1 MDTLDTVHLP
11 IGPTA
16 LSASGLLG
24 PDSEIIA
31 SFTWPGLGRPHFPPP
46 APSDPPTV
54 LPSAV
59 RVSGPETG

>member
-31 SFTWPGLGRPHFPPP
+31 NFT
-46 APSDPPTV
+46 
-54 LPSAV
+54 
-59 RVSGPETG
+59 